1 MPTTLNC
8 SVNTARA
15 TTRMKVKV
23 VPNQSYGSK
32 LGPNIP
38 GSKKAQKHLSPRNVD
53 LYKSG
58 RKHPHK
64 LLLINDDS
72 QFLAQ
77 ENVEGNKK
85 HLSPCSDPLLLPAS
99 ACTMNK
105 LAWFSMCFLLRKSCS
120 SVNLQ
125 CKSTPMYIV
134 HFTTLPRVQV
144 QITCTCATSSIK
156 L

>member
-1 MPTTLNC
+1 MYLYRLFIKCQQHWIVQWILPEQHQEWKWKWFQAWTKYPGLQK
-8 SVNTARA
+8 S
-15 TTRMKVKV
+15 
-23 VPNQSYGSK
+23 SK
-32 LGPNIP
+32 
-38 GSKKAQKHLSPRNVD
+38 AFVPRNVD

-58 RKHPHK
+58 RKHPHE

-72 QFLAQ
+72 QFFSSRKCWRK
-77 ENVEGNKK
+77 NKK
-85 HLSPCSDPLLLPAS
+85 HLSPCSDPMLPSAS

-134 HFTTLPRVQV
+134 HFTNLPRVF
-144 QITCTCATSSIK
+144 TSTYH
-156 L
+156 LYLRN